1 MNFEKN
7 KKIIIT
13 VFALLGI
20 VILALSIIVIRQNT
34 RLNNGDS
41 SASSEENLNTGNNI
55 SDEDSSEMHNDVN
68 SDVDSDTAK
77 SDAGNEDGL
86 GVSGTPVYEISQ
98 KSSSS
103 WEQDGKY
110 VAQFDIDF
118 RNNSNESVSD
128 WTLVFD
134 GVEDAEVLT
143 GWNGK
148 FEIKNGQLT
157 VTPESYNGTV
167 DAGTAVNIGVQI
179 IFADEAA
186 AGRLSK
192 TGELYLAGEK
202 VDVSKMVAQD
212 DSKGDVVG
220 NDLVSDKGNSKDDA
234 NADEKG
240 NDKSSGKDTTS
251 VNNDNNDNNTSN
263 KKSSKPESGT
273 PFANHGALSV
283 KGTDLVDKS
292 GDKYQLKGV
301 STHGL
306 AWFPDYV
313 NKDAFQTFRDDW
325 GANVIR
331 LAMYTDENGGYC
343 TDGNKDNLKKLVKNG
358 IDEATELGMYVIVD
372 WHILHDLTPLKYED
386 EAKKF
391 FEEISSEYKNSD
403 NIIYEICN
411 EPNGG
416 TGWSDIKKYAEDII
430 PIIRK
435 NDSNAIV
442 VVGTPTWSQDVDMA
456 ANDPIK
462 GYDNIMY
469 TLHFYAATHKD
480 DLRKKLIA
488 AKNAGLP
495 IFITEF
501 SICEASGN
509 GSVDYDSADAW
520 FKLINENN
528 LSYCAWNVS
537 NKDEKS
543 SLIKS
548 SVTKK
553 SGWRE
558 DDLSETGVWIRQ
570 QMK

>member
-1 MNFEKN
+1 M
-7 KKIIIT
+7 
-13 VFALLGI
+13 
-20 VILALSIIVIRQNT
+20 
-34 RLNNGDS
+34 
-41 SASSEENLNTGNNI
+41 
-55 SDEDSSEMHNDVN
+55 
-68 SDVDSDTAK
+68 
-77 SDAGNEDGL
+77 DAGKKKSL
-86 GVSGTPVYEISQ
+86 IIAGVVLAAILVLFVGIGIGRRANNNSQPTEAAVVNDPGIEKTDCVIETDNGVDDNADSADEQDDSGAFEYEVTQ
-98 KSSSS
+98 NQSSS

-110 VAQFDIDF
+110 VAQFDIVLK
-118 RNNSNESVSD
+118 NNSSEALSD
-128 WTLVFD
+128 WKLTFD
-134 GVEDAEVLT
+134 NVNDAEILT

-148 FEIKNGQLT
+148 FEISGGVLT
-157 VTPESYNGTV
+157 ITPESYNGTV
-167 DAGTAVNIGVQI
+167 EPNTSVDCGVQI
-179 IFADEAA
+179 KFADEAS
-186 AGRLSK
+186 AGNVSK
-192 TGELYLAGEK
+192 NGSLYIAGK
-202 VDVSKMVAQD
+202 QADVSKMQAAGSGNEAD
-212 DSKGDVVG
+212 GDKALNADNKAASSDNDS
-220 NDLVSDKGNSKDDA
+220 NSKNKDAVDSDTAVDD
-234 NADEKG
+234 NE
-240 NDKSSGKDTTS
+240 SGTARG
-251 VNNDNNDNNTSN
+251 
-263 KKSSKPESGT
+263 KKAVAETGT

-292 GDKYQLKGV
+292 GKQYQLKGV

-313 NKDAFQTFRDDW
+313 NKDAFTTFRDDW

-331 LAMYTDENGGYC
+331 LAMYTDEGGGYC
-343 TDGNKDNLKKLVKNG
+343 TDGNKDNLKKLVKKG

-372 WHILHDLTPLKYED
+372 WHILHDLTPLKYEN

-391 FEEISSEYKNSD
+391 FEEFSSEYKDSD

-416 TGWSDIKKYAEDII
+416 TGWADVKKYAEDII

-435 NDSNAIV
+435 NDDNAII
-442 VVGTPTWSQDVDMA
+442 VVGTPTWSQDVDEA
-456 ANDPIK
+456 AKDPIK

-480 DLRKKLIA
+480 DLRKKLTK

-509 GSVDYDSADAW
+509 GSVDYDSAKAW
-520 FKLINENN
+520 FDLISENN

-548 SVTKK
+548 NVSKK
-553 SGWRE
+553 SGWSE
-558 DDLSETGVWIRQ
+558 DDLSETGVYIKK

>member
-1 MNFEKN
+1 MNTDRN
-7 KKIIIT
+7 KRIT
-13 VFALLGI
+13 IGVIAFLILVIVLLIGI
-20 VILALSIIVIRQNT
+20 VIGQRSRLSQSEDQGTTTEINEDSNT
-34 RLNNGDS
+34 SEDDGTDNVSEEEDGNSGAASAESEKSNDAKPSDAQGAPVYSITRDS
-41 SASSEENLNTGNNI
+41 SA
-55 SDEDSSEMHNDVN
+55 
-68 SDVDSDTAK
+68 
-77 SDAGNEDGL
+77 
-86 GVSGTPVYEISQ
+86 
-98 KSSSS
+98 S

-110 VAQFDIDF
+110 VTQFDIELK
-118 RNNSNESVSD
+118 NNSSEAIKD
-128 WTLVFD
+128 WKITFD
-134 GVEDAEVLT
+134 NVKDAEVLT

-148 FEIKNGQLT
+148 FDIKDGVLT
-157 VTPESYNGTV
+157 ITPESYNGTV
-167 DAGTAVNIGVQI
+167 DANNVMSCGVQI
-179 IFADEAA
+179 MFASSEGAGEVSEN
-186 AGRLSK
+186 GRLFLGGQEVDTSK
-192 TGELYLAGEK
+192 ALA
-202 VDVSKMVAQD
+202 DSDASNSQD
-212 DSKGDVVG
+212 NASGGSGDDG
-220 NDLVSDKGNSKDDA
+220 DGGDNAGSSDNADAASKDDA
-234 NADEKG
+234 
-240 NDKSSGKDTTS
+240 SGSKK
-251 VNNDNNDNNTSN
+251 SN
-263 KKSSKPESGT
+263 KSESGT
-273 PFANHGALSV
+273 PFANHGTLSV
-283 KGTDLVDKS
+283 KGTDLVDKN
-292 GDKYQLKGV
+292 GKKYQLKGV

-313 NKDAFQTFRDDW
+313 NKDAFTTFKDDW
-325 GANVIR
+325 GANVVR

-343 TDGNKDNLKKLVKNG
+343 TDGNKDNLKKLVKSG
-358 IDEATELGMYVIVD
+358 INEATELGMYVIVD

-416 TGWSDIKKYAEDII
+416 TSWADVKKYAEDII

-435 NDSNAIV
+435 NDSNAII
-442 VVGTPTWSQDVDMA
+442 VVGTPTWSQDVDAA

-480 DLRKKLIA
+480 DLRNKLSKA
-488 AKNAGLP
+488 LDSGLP

-509 GSVDYDSADAW
+509 GTVDYDSAKAW
-520 FKLINENN
+520 FKLINDNN

-548 SVTKK
+548 SVNKK
-553 SGWRE
+553 SGWTE

>member
-1 MNFEKN
+1 MNTDRNKRITIGVIAFLVIVIILLIGIVMKQRNTMNNNSENTVMTEAADEKN
-7 KKIIIT
+7 DD
-13 VFALLGI
+13 
-20 VILALSIIVIRQNT
+20 
-34 RLNNGDS
+34 NNEDADDGNEEPDDDSKEDAKETSDNSDATEYSVTQTS
-41 SASSEENLNTGNNI
+41 SA
-55 SDEDSSEMHNDVN
+55 
-68 SDVDSDTAK
+68 
-77 SDAGNEDGL
+77 
-86 GVSGTPVYEISQ
+86 
-98 KSSSS
+98 S

-110 VAQFDIDF
+110 VTQFDIELK
-118 RNNSNESVSD
+118 NNSSEAIND
-128 WTLVFD
+128 WKITFD
-134 GVEDAEVLT
+134 NVADAEILT

-148 FEIKNGQLT
+148 FEIKDSILT
-157 VTPESYNGTV
+157 ITPESYNGTV
-167 DAGTAVNIGVQI
+167 DANNLITCGVQI
-179 IFADEAA
+179 KFADQGAA
-186 AGRLSK
+186 VKVPENGKLFVGGQEVDTSK
-192 TGELYLAGEK
+192 KLAGNDEDTK
-202 VDVSKMVAQD
+202 SDDKDTAD
-212 DSKGDVVG
+212 DS
-220 NDLVSDKGNSKDDA
+220 NSSDNTDSDNKDS
-234 NADEKG
+234 AD
-240 NDKSSGKDTTS
+240 KDTAKDS
-251 VNNDNNDNNTSN
+251 
-263 KKSSKPESGT
+263 KKESKPESGT

-283 KGTDLVDKS
+283 KGTDLVDKD
-292 GDKYQLKGV
+292 GKKYQLKGV

-313 NKDAFQTFRDDW
+313 NKDAFTTFRDDW

-343 TDGNKDNLKKLVKNG
+343 TDGNKDNLKKLVKSG
-358 IDEATELGMYVIVD
+358 IDEATSLGMYVIVD

-391 FEEISSEYKNSD
+391 FQEISSEYKDSD

-416 TGWSDIKKYAEDII
+416 TSWADVKKYAEDII

-442 VVGTPTWSQDVDMA
+442 VVGTPTWSQDVDAA

-462 GYDNIMY
+462 GYDNVMY

-480 DLRKKLIA
+480 DLRKKLTA

-495 IFITEF
+495 IFVTEF

-509 GSVDYDSADAW
+509 GTVDYDSAKAW
-520 FKLINENN
+520 FKLINDNN

-553 SGWRE
+553 SGWTE